1 MEQNQLIQEL
11 AGAFDAASRALVPAL
26 KAILNALAIAL
37 DIVAKLIRQG
47 LTRF

>member
-1 MEQNQLIQEL
+1 MEQNQLLNDL
-11 AGAFDAASRALVPAL
+11 AAAFDAASRALIPAL

-37 DIVAKLIRQG
+37 DVVANLIRQG